1 MPAIRS
7 GFSPRWS
14 AATRRSQSKTWRVG
28 CSVWTAAASSSLSR
42 GGRRRYGTFE
52 ILLEGDEGRLVIQ
65 HGAGNSL
72 ERAGGYGWEPYL
84 HRWRGRTEP
93 VEWEPVATQRQNAWI
108 NVVTDLVDCI
118 EQDRE
123 SISSGRQGRAALE
136 MIMAVY
142 ESQRRGL
149 ARVDFPLG
157 IQDNPFGDML
167 KRGQI

>member
-1 MPAIRS
+1 M
-7 GFSPRWS
+7 
-14 AATRRSQSKTWRVG
+14 
-28 CSVWTAAASSSLSR
+28 
-42 GGRRRYGTFE
+42 
-52 ILLEGDEGRLVIQ
+52 IQ
-65 HGAGNSL
+65 HGAANSL
-72 ERAGGYGWEPYL
+72 ERSGGWAWEPYL

-93 VEWEPVATQRQNAWI
+93 VEWEPVATQRDNACI

-157 IQDNPFGDML
+157 IRDNPFGDML
-167 KRGQI
+167 NRGQI